1 MTQDS
6 QPKAESVAK
15 ADPTEKP
22 KRVKKEK
29 EYTGSRWLG
38 LVLLIVTALVSLML
52 YLRGQQLAGNIGE
65 PNISLPTSQST
76 YRFEK

>member
-6 QPKAESVAK
+6 QLKAKVAAK
-15 ADPTEKP
+15 TGPTEKP
-22 KRVKKEK
+22 ERVKKGK

-38 LVLLIVTALVSLML
+38 LMLLVVTALVSLLL

-65 PNISLPTSQST
+65 PNISFPTGQST